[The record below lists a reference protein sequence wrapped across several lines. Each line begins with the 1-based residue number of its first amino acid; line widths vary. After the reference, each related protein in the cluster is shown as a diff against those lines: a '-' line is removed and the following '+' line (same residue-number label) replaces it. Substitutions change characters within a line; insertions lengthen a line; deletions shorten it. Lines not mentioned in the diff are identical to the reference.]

1 MTQDDVNRLL
11 QTKGFFLSSCFK
23 IAPDIGFMAS
33 SRPMARPAKTQDGSS
48 GFGQTAEAAMR
59 QLLAQHGLELPKDT
73 WADFSEAL
81 ERLTETVRRHV

>member
-11 QTKGFFLSSCFK
+11 GTKGFFLSSCFK

-33 SRPMARPAKTQDGSS
+33 ARPLARPMKTQDGAS

-59 QLLAQHGLELPKDT
+59 QLLDHYDLEMPKDT
-73 WADFSEAL
+73 WADFAETL
-81 ERLTETVRRHV
+81 ERLTETVRRHA